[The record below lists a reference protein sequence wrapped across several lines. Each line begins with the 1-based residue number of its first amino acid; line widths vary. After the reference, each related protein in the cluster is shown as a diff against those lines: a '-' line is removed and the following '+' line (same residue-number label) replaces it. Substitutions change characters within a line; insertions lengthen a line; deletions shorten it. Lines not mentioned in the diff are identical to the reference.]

1 MTNAKL
7 SLQLYTV
14 RDALA
19 ADLPGTLERVA
30 GLGFR
35 NVEAFGFVGRAAE
48 FRAAYDAAG
57 LRAPSAHASFLSDQ
71 LTPDSAVADVP
82 TIEHVLDEAATLGVE
97 ILIDP
102 FVPAAKWRDAADIA
116 RTAELLNSYADVA
129 AARGIRLGYHNHSH
143 EFHHTVDGVPA
154 LAYFAGLLDERV
166 VLEVDV
172 FWAAIGRQDVAAL
185 LGALG
190 DRVRL
195 LHAKDGIIGAD
206 PFHPDTQGTV
216 TLDQRPAGQGD
227 LDMPALLE
235 VPPHLEFAV
244 VEFDEFAGD
253 LFGAVGESAEFLKGC
268 GVRA

>member
-48 FRAAYDAAG
+48 FRAAYDATG

-116 RTAELLNSYADVA
+116 RTA
-129 AARGIRLGYHNHSH
+129 
-143 EFHHTVDGVPA
+143 
-154 LAYFAGLLDERV
+154 
-166 VLEVDV
+166 
-172 FWAAIGRQDVAAL
+172 
-185 LGALG
+185 
-190 DRVRL
+190 
-195 LHAKDGIIGAD
+195 
-206 PFHPDTQGTV
+206 
-216 TLDQRPAGQGD
+216 
-227 LDMPALLE
+227 
-235 VPPHLEFAV
+235 
-244 VEFDEFAGD
+244 
-253 LFGAVGESAEFLKGC
+253 
-268 GVRA
+268 